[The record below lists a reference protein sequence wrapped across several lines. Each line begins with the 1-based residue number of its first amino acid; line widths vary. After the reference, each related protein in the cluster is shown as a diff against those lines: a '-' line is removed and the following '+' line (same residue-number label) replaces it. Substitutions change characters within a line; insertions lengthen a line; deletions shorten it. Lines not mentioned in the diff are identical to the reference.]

1 MLTFDPPENRKPSV
15 LRIIF
20 KKLNEAD
27 YNIEAIFKSFESEVL
42 LLPRSAPFYL
52 FNRQPQKMVTLKQF
66 VGSSR
71 RII

>member
-1 MLTFDPPENRKPSV
+1 M
-15 LRIIF
+15 
-20 KKLNEAD
+20 KLNEAD